1 MVSQATKG
9 ILMFSSTSYFW
20 PLLIGLVLFG
30 VVSIGAIVVFGFVFA
45 RRSESTTPVATP
57 TAEPHL
63 AAKRLNAVLTAAD
76 LHEHDKTVLDTV
88 AAKLEPGPITREGQE
103 AQLRAMIDATKEKS
117 E

>member
-30 VVSIGAIVVFGFVFA
+30 VVSIGAIVVFGLVFA
-45 RRSESTTPVATP
+45 RRSDPTTPGGAP
-57 TAEPHL
+57 AAEPHL
-63 AAKRLNAVLTAAD
+63 ASKRLNAVLTAAD

-103 AQLRAMIDATKEKS
+103 AQLRAMLEQAKEKP